1 MSKSSGR
8 TVNDATELPGA
19 LKLPVPE
26 DIKKEYNIM
35 IRGILIFLSGAM
47 FGGMI
52 GFLTFCLVAGIQLKN
67 DKKCKKR
74 SNKEEQAD
82 A

>member
-1 MSKSSGR
+1 
-8 TVNDATELPGA
+8 
-19 LKLPVPE
+19 
-26 DIKKEYNIM
+26 M

-74 SNKEEQAD
+74 SDKEEQAD